1 MQASYA
7 AHMAL
12 RLRGSFSDRRLA
24 VVAALALLTLFTLAM
39 LAARMAYTGTNGHGS
54 LAWNLFLAW
63 IPFALALVLYERARA
78 GAPPQVLVPLG
89 LLWLVFFP
97 NAPYL
102 VTDLK
107 YVDGGGG
114 RIPVL
119 YDVLLFSA
127 GAWTGLLLGLT
138 SLFLMHMAVRRVVG
152 TLNAWAL
159 VVAVLT
165 LSSFGIYLG
174 RVQRWNSWDVVAN
187 PVPLGAQLLQG
198 LAHPLDYPRP
208 LALTVLLTAFLLT
221 SYLVLYSFVR
231 LSALARD

>member
-1 MQASYA
+1 
-7 AHMAL
+7 MAQ

-39 LAARMAYTGTNGHGS
+39 LAGRMAYTGTNGHGW

-63 IPFALALVLYERARA
+63 IPFALALVLYERART
-78 GAPPQVLVPLG
+78 GAPLRVLVPLG

-102 VTDLK
+102 ITDLK
-107 YVDGGGG
+107 YAGGSGG
-114 RIPVL
+114 IPVL

-138 SLFLMHMAVRRVVG
+138 SLFVVHIAVRRRVG
-152 TLNAWAL
+152 ALNAWAL
-159 VVAVLT
+159 VVAVLS

-187 PVPLGAQLLQG
+187 PVPLGAQLMQG
-198 LAHPLDYPRP
+198 LAHPIDYPRP
-208 LALTVLLTAFLLT
+208 LALTVLMTAFLLT